1 MFIMVMVKKR
11 KLKFLRPDTKENK
24 TNKQNKKRGKRKR
37 RERFLKCLNSMA
49 CMPQ

>member
-24 TNKQNKKRGKRKR
+24 TNKQNKKSTKKHPKTKQNKTLVGK
-37 RERFLKCLNSMA
+37 LV
-49 CMPQ
+49 Q